1 MGHIIDI
8 SHHQNPSKM
17 DYDRLAKQVDLAII
31 RTQYGSR
38 TLDRHYK
45 THHREFQK
53 RGVYTAAYA
62 WVRGVSVSDMRKEAK
77 DFYNR
82 TKDLNP
88 TFWFLDVEEKS
99 MDNMRIGI
107 SAYVNELR
115 RLGVEKIGIYVAH
128 HLYKDFNLN
137 LDEVEAVWIP
147 HYGRNIG
154 KVDSKPDFPCDL
166 HQYTS
171 KGRLDG
177 YSGNLDLNRLMGN
190 KKLEFFTGKIVNKAT
205 NKVWRNYI
213 SGGIVKELQYELNK
227 QFNRGL
233 KVDGWFGQ
241 KTIDALVNVRRN
253 ARGNLT
259 KIIQRRLRAKGYS
272 IGRAGVDGIFGRD
285 TENAV
290 KRFQRD
296 NGLKVDGIVG
306 RNTWKELFRK

>member
-8 SHHQNPSKM
+8 SHYQNPEKI
-17 DYDRLAKQVDLAII
+17 DYATLAEQLDFAII
-31 RTQYGSR
+31 RTQYGSK
-38 TLDRHYK
+38 TIDKHYK
-45 THHREFQK
+45 THHRELRK
-53 RGVYTAAYA
+53 RGIPTAAYA
-62 WVRGVSVSDMRKEAK
+62 WVRGIDMDDMRVEAT

-82 TKDLNP
+82 TKDINP
-88 TFWFLDVEEKS
+88 TFWFLDVEERS
-99 MDNMRIGI
+99 MDNMRIGV

-115 RLGVEKIGIYVAH
+115 RLGAEKIGIYVAH
-128 HLYKDFNLN
+128 HRYKDFNLN
-137 LDEVEAVWIP
+137 LEEVEAVWLP

-154 KVDSKPDFPCDL
+154 KVDSTPDFPCDL

-177 YSGNLDLNRLMGN
+177 YDGNLDLNRLVGN
-190 KKLEFFTGKIVNKAT
+190 RRLEFFTGKTINKDT

-213 SGGIVKELQYELNK
+213 NGEIVKELQHELNK

-259 KIIQRRLRAKGYS
+259 KIIQKRLRAKGYN
-272 IGRAGVDGIFGRD
+272 IGKAGVDGIFGKD

-290 KRFQRD
+290 KSFQKD